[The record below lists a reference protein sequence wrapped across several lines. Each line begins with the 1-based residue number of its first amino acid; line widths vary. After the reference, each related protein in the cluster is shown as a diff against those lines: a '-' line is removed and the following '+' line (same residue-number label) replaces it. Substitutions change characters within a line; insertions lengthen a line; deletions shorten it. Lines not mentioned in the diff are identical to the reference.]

1 MTWSGLQRLGH
12 NLYAYKSAGRA
23 TDRQWQARAMIT
35 QSTLSKQ
42 GNHCPACR
50 QGYKVG
56 MVLLWTMGRR
66 RQQSAAWQAHRGAL
80 RF

>member
-1 MTWSGLQRLGH
+1 MVWPAEAGAQLVRIQ
-12 NLYAYKSAGRA
+12 SAGRT

-56 MVLLWTMGRR
+56 MVLL
-66 RQQSAAWQAHRGAL
+66 
-80 RF
+80 